1 MQKAIIIGATSGIG
15 RGIAKVLTEHDY
27 LVAIT
32 GRRSELLEEIK
43 AENPARYIISNFD
56 VRDFEN
62 THSYLDNLVQQLG
75 GLDLLILSSGVG
87 ERMNDLDFSKDQ
99 RILDTNVL
107 AFTSVVNWG
116 FNYFR
121 KHRSGHL
128 AAISSVAGLRGNRWA
143 PSYSASKAYQINYL
157 EGLRQKAHHLRL
169 PICVTDIRPGFVD
182 TVMAQGDHVFW
193 SAPVARASRQI
204 FSGLRS
210 KRGVVYVTRRWG
222 WLAQVMKLIPSW
234 IYIRI

>member
-1 MQKAIIIGATSGIG
+1 MKRAIVIGATSGIG
-15 RGIAKVLTEHDY
+15 RGIARILADHNYIVG
-27 LVAIT
+27 IT
-32 GRRSELLEEIK
+32 GRRLELLEEIK
-43 AENPARYIISNFD
+43 AENPERYFALPFD

-62 THSYLDNLVQQLG
+62 TPSHLNSLVQQLG
-75 GLDLLILSSGVG
+75 GLDLMILSSGVG
-87 ERMNDLDFSKDQ
+87 ERMNDLDFGKDQ

-121 KHRSGHL
+121 KQGSGHL

-143 PSYSASKAYQINYL
+143 PSYAASKAYQINYL
-157 EGLRQKAHHLRL
+157 EGLRQKVRYLKL
-169 PICVTDIRPGFVD
+169 PVCITDIRPGFVD

-193 SAPVARASRQI
+193 SAPVEKAARQI
-204 FSGLRS
+204 FTGLQS
-210 KRGVVYVTRRWG
+210 KRGVIYATRRWG

-234 IYIRI
+234 IYTKI